1 MKKPVICIIEKS
13 VITAIIMLCFLLLPR
28 IIYGLAHTEWI
39 QDFALGPVALTQTY
53 SDDATEMKAS
63 PTQMCS
69 NVAEEVKEQ
78 RTNLLIEFWTAL
90 VLPLIGIFLSVN
102 ALIHQINNENR
113 VLEEKAYKWFYTQ
126 VGDLNNASI
135 FVVHE
140 DTPDANHTCLY
151 QNKTQTN
158 YEYFKLRFEFDS
170 LSPISEKIKIQKAV
184 LAVRSESLLDSR
196 RWRPDSWFF
205 TPSTK
210 NKYQVFYNVLWFG
223 FEAIPDALKQFEQGR
238 DRACQL
244 EVKLTLKMS
253 IEAIGDY
260 SAEVFFDIKRNME
273 KNMLHTKKCETRI
286 KKEV

>member
-1 MKKPVICIIEKS
+1 MKKPVIRIMEKL

-69 NVAEEVKEQ
+69 NVAVEVKEQ
-78 RTNLLIEFWTAL
+78 RANLLIEFWTAL

-102 ALIHQINNENR
+102 ALIHQINNENSE
-113 VLEEKAYKWFYTQ
+113 LEEKAYKWFYTQ

-135 FVVHE
+135 FIVHE
-140 DTPDANHTCLY
+140 DTPAANHTCLY
-151 QNKTQTN
+151 QNNTQPQN
-158 YEYFKLRFEFDS
+158 EYFKLRFEFDS
-170 LSPISEKIKIQKAV
+170 LNPISKKIRIQKAV

-205 TPSTK
+205 TPSPRH
-210 NKYQVFYNVLWFG
+210 QDFCNVLWFG
-223 FEAIPDALKQFEQGR
+223 FEDIPNALKQFEQGR

-273 KNMLHTKKCETRI
+273 ENMLHTKKCEIHI